1 MEVTLYS
8 MNCPKC
14 KVLEEKLTEK
24 GVGFSICTDVAEMKK
39 LGIMAVPKLMVDG
52 ELFDFSEGVK
62 WINEY
67 KC

>member
-39 LGIMAVPKLMVDG
+39 NAFKAFFFIVQKYTIG
-52 ELFDFSEGVK
+52 
-62 WINEY
+62 
-67 KC
+67 